1 MHDRSQ
7 TVLFSQESEK
17 YSGKRLDVDQLLE
30 QFLTENL
37 TKDPGYEQIEQ
48 GLMIRLLQYL
58 CQAYV
63 PQLHT
68 DSKEGKEKAFLYE
81 LECYIRTN
89 APTMTVAGA
98 DDTSGEA
105 DRTAGGI

>member
-1 MHDRSQ
+1 M
-7 TVLFSQESEK
+7 TVRRQFC
-17 YSGKRLDVDQLLE
+17 LLRN
-30 QFLTENL
+30 QRNILGRDWMLISYWNKFLTENL